1 MGGMLGDVFA
11 QEHEVPIVYE
21 KRIIYLCKNIFRV

>member
-1 MGGMLGDVFA
+1 MGDVLGDVIT
-11 QEHEVPIVYE
+11 QEHEVSIVYE

>member
-1 MGGMLGDVFA
+1 MGDILGDVIVE
-11 QEHEVPIVYE
+11 EHEVPIVYE